1 MSKLNRSLVLIA
13 VLIISSVSVYYL
25 FKGDNNSPEVQI
37 VSEQESE
44 TVLKDNQAPKGSI
57 NQLAKPKT
65 GDEVAVISTSK
76 GDITVRLFPEAVPE
90 TVKNFTELARY
101 GKYNDA
107 PFHRVIRDFMIQ
119 TGDFEKGNG
128 MGGYSYKG
136 ENTKIDDEFH
146 PDLSNLR
153 GAVSMANS
161 GPNTNGSQFF
171 IVQAKDGTP
180 HLNNVHSVFG
190 QVIEGMDVVDEIANS
205 KVDTSDRPVEKITIT
220 NIILKKY

>member
-1 MSKLNRSLVLIA
+1 MSKLNKSLVLIA
-13 VLIISSVSVYYL
+13 VLIISSIGVYYL
-25 FKGDNNSPEVQI
+25 FQGDNNSREEQI
-37 VSEQESE
+37 VSEKESE
-44 TVLKDNQAPKGSI
+44 IVLKDNQAPKGSI
-57 NQLAKPKT
+57 DQQAKPKT

-90 TVKNFTELARY
+90 TVKNFKELARY
-101 GKYNDA
+101 GKYDGA
-107 PFHRVIRDFMIQ
+107 PFHRVIKDFMIQ

-128 MGGYSYKG
+128 TGGYSYKG

-190 QVIEGMDVVDEIANS
+190 QVIEGLDVVDEIANS